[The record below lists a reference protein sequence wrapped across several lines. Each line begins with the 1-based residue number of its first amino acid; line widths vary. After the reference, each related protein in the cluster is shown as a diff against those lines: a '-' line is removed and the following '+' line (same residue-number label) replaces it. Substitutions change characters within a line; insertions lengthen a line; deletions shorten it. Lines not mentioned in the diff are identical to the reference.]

1 MGCNSRIKRASIAAA
16 GFFSTFF
23 LVACGPEGPPPPRDY
38 VYSCATCHE
47 DGLGGAPVTGDRDE
61 WERRIAKGV
70 AKVRSN
76 ALEGFEGGTGIMPAK
91 GGNLDLSD
99 EQVIALV
106 DYMIEASR

>member
-1 MGCNSRIKRASIAAA
+1 M
-16 GFFSTFF
+16 
-23 LVACGPEGPPPPRDY
+23 
-38 VYSCATCHE
+38 
-47 DGLGGAPVTGDRDE
+47 TGDRDE